1 MATPA
6 RHSSLPPSGALAPGT
21 TASGPMTGSAPG
33 AVDVEVLRGTEGWS
47 ALQDAW
53 RALYDVSRAEPSS
66 ACGWAQAVAEHWVD
80 RPEAVRTSVLRRGP
94 RSLASCRCCSP
105 PTSARTA
112 S

>member
-6 RHSSLPPSGALAPGT
+6 RHSSLPPFGALAPGT